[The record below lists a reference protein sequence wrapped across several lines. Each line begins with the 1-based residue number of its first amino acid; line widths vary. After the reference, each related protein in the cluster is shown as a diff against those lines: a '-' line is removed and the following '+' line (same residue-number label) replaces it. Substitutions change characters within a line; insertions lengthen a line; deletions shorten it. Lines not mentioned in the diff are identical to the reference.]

1 MEPKLHDGRKRSAS
15 ASYPPEVTSRRAHT
29 PAVEDNEEAKICTV
43 ERRVSLQS
51 SFALAVTIPPPE
63 RSRTPF
69 RPKKIAKDLPPLQA
83 VPNGSIMVTVDV
95 EQIDDTGNRLGGT
108 RSAARPT
115 TTNDDRYSACPP
127 ARGSTYFDF
136 EVPPSRCATP
146 RAATACS
153 PPPVPASPKKPPT
166 PRGLVH
172 KLSFARLKLKP
183 AKSKESIRPT
193 RS

>member
-1 MEPKLHDGRKRSAS
+1 MKWIVAPPYPTSHHSHHLEMSNQFPSSTDHSRGYHPAITTESTKGSPFRRGSRAPFSYTVPPLPMEPKLHDGRKRSAS

-108 RSAARPT
+108 RSAAR
-115 TTNDDRYSACPP
+115 
-127 ARGSTYFDF
+127 
-136 EVPPSRCATP
+136 
-146 RAATACS
+146 
-153 PPPVPASPKKPPT
+153 
-166 PRGLVH
+166 L
-172 KLSFARLKLKP
+172 
-183 AKSKESIRPT
+183 
-193 RS
+193 